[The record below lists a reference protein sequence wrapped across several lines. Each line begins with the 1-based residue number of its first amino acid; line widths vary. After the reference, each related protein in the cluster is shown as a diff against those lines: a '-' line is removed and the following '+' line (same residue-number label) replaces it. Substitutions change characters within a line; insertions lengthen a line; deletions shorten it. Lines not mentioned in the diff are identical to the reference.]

1 MGKHTLS
8 PSDVLAAAG
17 RGGSRGVALDAFN
30 GFSVGVARF
39 SKHPLWEMHPA
50 ADELLQV
57 FEGELD
63 LTILTA
69 GGAIETTLKPGAVFV
84 VPKGVWHSPRPRG
97 TVTLL
102 FVSDTR
108 GTRISNRKDPR
119 TAKSTG

>member
-8 PSDVLAAAG
+8 SSDVLEAAIRS
-17 RGGSRGVALDAFN
+17 RGRGVALDAFN
-30 GFSVGVARF
+30 GCSVGVARF
-39 SKHPLWEMHPA
+39 AKHPLWEMHPA
-50 ADELLQV
+50 ADEFLQV

-63 LTILTA
+63 LTVLAA
-69 GGAIETTLKPGAVFV
+69 GRTVETTLKPGAIFV

-108 GTRISNRKDPR
+108 GTKISNRKDPR
-119 TAKSTG
+119 TDKSTG